1 MSSEIKST
9 TVQTNSLKDKTGT
22 RVLAS
27 DSGSAWSWG
36 SGVPANTIINITQNQ
51 FATECEAGG
60 PSSTANVFYSY
71 SPAVTCTINNCQTG
85 SKILISC
92 FLHLSCDENNRAV
105 KIRLIDKTNSDAVIG
120 TEGSG
125 GLFGVYQQN
134 INYGGVPVSYEI
146 LYTPPSFNS
155 GSFQVEVQG
164 AVDDAGEKS
173 FINQSDAGGSSR
185 EFSSNIILKEIAG

>member
-1 MSSEIKST
+1 MSSEIKA
-9 TVQTNSLKDKTGT
+9 NSIQDKTGT

-36 SGVPANTIINITQNQ
+36 SGVPANTIINIAQNQ

-60 PSSTANVFYSY
+60 SSSTINVFYSY

-92 FLHLSCDENNRAV
+92 FLHLSCDETNRAV
-105 KIRLIDKTNSDAVIG
+105 KVRLIDKTNSDAVIG

-125 GLFGVYQQN
+125 GLFGFYDAN
-134 INYGGVPVSYEI
+134 TKSGGFPVSYEI

-164 AVDDAGEKS
+164 AVDDGGVKS
-173 FINQSDAGGSSR
+173 FINQSYTGGSSR